1 MSTAHIYSIVI
12 QPEGLEYGETVE
24 RYLRFP
30 IQAGYLIANHG
41 LQGDQKAGHHPNRQ
55 LNLLSYEWL
64 EGLRPKGYRTGPGDF
79 GEQIILQGLPL
90 ESLQP
95 GDRLQLGA
103 EACIEITKPR
113 TGCSRLEAA
122 QGQRLEGLGGP
133 VGQLARV
140 ITGGE
145 IRVGDPVRLLKRD
158 FVEEGEAI
166 NQEFKMDHQ
175 FNE

>member
-1 MSTAHIYSIVI
+1 MGTAQIYSIVI
-12 QPEGLEYGETVE
+12 QPEGLEYGERIE

-30 IQAGYLIANHG
+30 IQAGYLIADHG
-41 LQGDQKAGHHPNRQ
+41 LQGDQKAGHNPNRQ

-64 EGLRPKGYRTGPGDF
+64 EELKPKGYRTGPGDF
-79 GEQIILQGLPL
+79 GEQIIVRDFPL
-90 ESLQP
+90 EGLQP

-122 QGQRLEGLGGP
+122 QGQSLEGIGGP
-133 VGQLARV
+133 IGQLARV
-140 ITGGE
+140 VNGGE
-145 IRVGDPVRLLKRD
+145 IRVGDLVRLLKRD
-158 FVEEGEAI
+158 FAGEAEAV
-166 NQEFKMDHQ
+166 QHE

>member
-1 MSTAHIYSIVI
+1 MGTGKIYSIVI
-12 QPEGLEYGETVE
+12 QPEGLEYGERIE

-30 IQAGYLIANHG
+30 IQAGYLIAGHG

-64 EGLRPKGYRTGPGDF
+64 EGLKSKGYRTGPGDF
-79 GEQIILQGLPL
+79 GEQLIVQGIPL
-90 ESLQP
+90 EGLQP

-103 EACIEITKPR
+103 EARIEITKPR

-122 QGQRLEGLGGP
+122 QGQSLEGLGGA

-140 ITGGE
+140 ISGGE

-158 FVEEGEAI
+158 FVKEAEAI
-166 NQEFKMDHQ
+166 HHE